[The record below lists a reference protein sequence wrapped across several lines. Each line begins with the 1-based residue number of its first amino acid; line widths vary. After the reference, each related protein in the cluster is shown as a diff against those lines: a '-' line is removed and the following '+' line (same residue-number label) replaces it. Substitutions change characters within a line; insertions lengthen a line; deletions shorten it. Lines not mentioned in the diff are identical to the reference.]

1 MAACTCKFPGLELTV
16 GERALDDPKCRKKAG
31 FPGREPHMSSM
42 AFCLRFSYNTK
53 EEVNRMSDVLE
64 RVKRIVV
71 DRLGADEAEVTL
83 EASFKEDLGADSL
96 DVVELVM
103 ELEDEFDL
111 EISDEDAEK
120 ITTVGEVVN
129 YIQSHT

>member
-1 MAACTCKFPGLELTV
+1 
-16 GERALDDPKCRKKAG
+16 
-31 FPGREPHMSSM
+31 
-42 AFCLRFSYNTK
+42 
-53 EEVNRMSDVLE
+53 MSDVYD

-71 DRLGADEAEVTL
+71 ERLGVEESEVTP
-83 EASFKEDLGADSL
+83 EASFKDDLGADSL

-129 YIQSHT
+129 YIQSQS